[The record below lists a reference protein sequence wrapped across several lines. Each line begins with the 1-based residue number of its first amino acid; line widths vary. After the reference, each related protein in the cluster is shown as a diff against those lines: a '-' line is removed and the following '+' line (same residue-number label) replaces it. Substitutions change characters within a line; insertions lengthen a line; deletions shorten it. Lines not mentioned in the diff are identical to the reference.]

1 VDDTQHSQSQADTRV
16 VEIRVP
22 KLPESIADATLV
34 AWHKKPGEAVRRD
47 DNLVDIETDKVV
59 LEVPAPVD
67 GVLQGIEKHDGDTVV
82 SEELIA
88 TLSPGAAAQ
97 TAAAPAKPAA
107 KPEPETAGEHDGP
120 PLSPAVRRLVEEH
133 GLNAADVPASGR
145 DGRPT
150 KADVLQ
156 YLQAR
161 EPSPPEMLQQA
172 TPAVAPAPAPGPQP
186 VPTQAAEAPAPRT
199 EPPAADAEAGVQRV
213 PMSRLRQRIAERMV
227 EAQQTAAILSTFN
240 EINMQAVF
248 DLRRQYKERFE
259 QQHGVKLG
267 LMSFFIKASV
277 EALKRYPIVN
287 ASVEDG
293 DILYHDYYDIS
304 LAVSTPRGLVVPV
317 LRDADGLT
325 FAEIES
331 AIVDFAQRARDGNL
345 TIDELSGGT
354 FTITNGG
361 VFGSLL
367 STPILNPPQSAIL
380 GLHKVQERPVAED
393 GEVRI
398 RPMMYT
404 ALSYDH
410 RIIDGRDAVQFLVA
424 VKELLEDPARLLLQV

>member
-1 VDDTQHSQSQADTRV
+1 MDDTQHGQPQAETGV
-16 VEIRVP
+16 LEIRVP

-34 AWHKKPGEAVRRD
+34 TWHKKPGEAVRRD

-59 LEVPAPVD
+59 LEVPAPAD

-82 SEELIA
+82 SEELLA
-88 TLSPGAAAQ
+88 TLSRGAAAP
-97 TAAAPAKPAA
+97 TAAVPPKPAA
-107 KPEPETAGEHDGP
+107 EPEPEPASGREAP

-133 GLNAADVPASGR
+133 GLNAADIPASGR

-156 YLQAR
+156 YLQSR
-161 EPSPPEMLQQA
+161 EPGAAEPPPQ
-172 TPAVAPAPAPGPQP
+172 APAEAASAPASGHQPAP
-186 VPTQAAEAPAPRT
+186 AAEAPAART
-199 EPPAADAEAGVQRV
+199 EPQAAAAEAGMRRV

-227 EAQQTAAILSTFN
+227 EAQHTAAILSTFN

-267 LMSFFIKASV
+267 LMSFFIKAGV
-277 EALKRYPIVN
+277 EALKRFPIVN

-293 DILYHDYYDIS
+293 DILYHDYYDVS

-317 LRDADGLT
+317 LRDADRLT